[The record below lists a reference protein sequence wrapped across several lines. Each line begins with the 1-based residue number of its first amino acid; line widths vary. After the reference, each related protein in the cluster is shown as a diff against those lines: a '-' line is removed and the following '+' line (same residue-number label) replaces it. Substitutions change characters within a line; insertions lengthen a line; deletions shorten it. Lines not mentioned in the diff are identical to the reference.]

1 MHRAWLVI
9 LLSLLQLTARSARA
23 EASKL
28 AWQGPACL
36 DSQTVF
42 EARLGA
48 LVKPADAAR
57 LSGSVVVTARGSGF
71 EVQLSLLLGERA
83 LGERRFLAGTCKAA
97 AETAAVAAAM
107 AAFSDEAATPAGGER
122 APEASADNTGAWAR
136 KRDPEPDF
144 SREPARSAERLVLAR
159 PRAGLLAFV
168 QTGVLPSPVLGG
180 VIELGVGL
188 GKRWSLA
195 TQGGVSGVQERSHGS
210 ERNTFLRL
218 LLGAAR
224 GCFAPFA
231 TERVRLDACGGV
243 QLLWVRGQGQGF
255 DIERS
260 ASLTT
265 AAPLFA
271 LDLSL
276 RAPEFLEWR
285 AQAEGS
291 VPLSRR
297 RFLVDGHEMARA
309 AALTF
314 SARLGPVVRF

>member
-48 LVKPADAAR
+48 LVKPADAAH
-57 LSGSVVVTARGSGF
+57 LSGSVVVTGRGSGF

-83 LGERRFLAGTCKAA
+83 LGERRFLAGSCKAA

-122 APEASADNTGAWAR
+122 APETSPESSRAWAQ

-144 SREPARSAERLVLAR
+144 SREPARSPERPVLAQ
-159 PRAGLLAFV
+159 PRVGLLAFV
-168 QTGVLPSPVLGG
+168 QAGLLPLPVLGG
-180 VIELGVGL
+180 AIELGVGL

-195 TQGGVSGVQERSHGS
+195 AQGGVSAVQERSHGS
-210 ERNTFLRL
+210 ERTTFLRL
-218 LLGAAR
+218 LFGTAR

-231 TERVRLDACGGV
+231 AERVRLDACVGV
-243 QLLWVRGQGQGF
+243 QLLWIRGHGRGF

-265 AAPLFA
+265 AAPLLA

-285 AQAEGS
+285 VQAEGS
-291 VPLSRR
+291 APLSRR
-297 RFLVDGHEMARA
+297 RFLVDGREMARP